1 MVSIVMTYFE
11 RSTQLRNT
19 LLSFVEHGYGPD
31 VEVIIVDDGSVAER
45 AELPAFGYDFDIRI
59 IYIEPAAKWYSNS
72 CIPFNL
78 GFAAARGDIV
88 ILQNAECLH
97 LGNIV
102 RHARANISE
111 SNYLSYA
118 CYSLD
123 EATSKAIDIPGNR
136 LQSISQLVN
145 SDEAPTVDGGNGWY
159 NHSAFRPAAYHF
171 CAAILKANLL
181 RLGGFDERYARG
193 IGYDDNEILERIRNL
208 PLEVRIVD
216 EEIVV
221 HQYHYSN
228 RQIDDRFK
236 ELYHRNWVLFHFY
249 TCGGCRKS
257 DYAYF
262 LAYIFSKQ
270 TLRNRFLTKVLKR
283 INTRFKK
290 SFTVA

>member
-1 MVSIVMTYFE
+1 MTYFE
-11 RSTQLRNT
+11 RSAQLRNT
-19 LLSFVEHGYGPD
+19 LLSFVEHGYGPE

-45 AELPAFGYDFDIRI
+45 AELPAFSCDFDIRI

-102 RHARANISE
+102 NHARASVSR
-111 SNYLSYA
+111 SNYLSYG
-118 CYSLD
+118 CYSFD
-123 EATSKAIDIPGNR
+123 ETASKAIEIPGKG
-136 LQSISQLVN
+136 LAAIAKLVN
-145 SDEAPTVDGGNGWY
+145 SDVPTTVDGGNGWY
-159 NHSAFRPAAYHF
+159 NHSVFRPVAYHF
-171 CAAILKANLL
+171 CAAIDRANLAK
-181 RLGGFDERYARG
+181 LGGFDERYARG
-193 IGYDDNEILERIRNL
+193 IGYDDNEILERIRKL

-216 EEIVV
+216 EAIVV

-236 ELYHRNWVLFHFY
+236 ELYHRNWVLFHYY
-249 TCGGCRKS
+249 TRGGCRKS

-262 LAYIFSKQ
+262 LAYVFTKQ
-270 TLRNRFLTKVLKR
+270 TLRNKFLTKVLKR
-283 INTRFKK
+283 INPRFRK
-290 SFTVA
+290 SFSPA